1 MFFLTEYGWIFQSYS
16 RLFPTG
22 WTGRQF
28 VKCWQLRNN
37 LTEWNSLTEWNNLT
51 EGSYML
57 VAAGWLGMMLK
68 SWSDLQIRD
77 YGSPHGCDAGND
89 RLGNLLNGWQ

>member
-1 MFFLTEYGWIFQSYS
+1 MDIAILYLPVPHRAAGQTICKV
-16 RLFPTG
+16 LA
-22 WTGRQF
+22 
-28 VKCWQLRNN
+28 VN
-37 LTEWNSLTEWNNLT
+37 WNNLT
-51 EGSYML
+51 EDSYVL
-57 VAAGWLGMMLK
+57 AAAGWLGMMLK

>member
-1 MFFLTEYGWIFQSYS
+1 MDIPILYS
-16 RLFPTG
+16 LVPRRAARPTICKVLAAD
-22 WTGRQF
+22 RS
-28 VKCWQLRNN
+28 N
-37 LTEWNSLTEWNNLT
+37 LTEWSNLI
-51 EGSYML
+51 EDSYVL
-57 VAAGWLGMMLK
+57 AAAGWLGMMLK

>member
-1 MFFLTEYGWIFQSYS
+1 MDIPILYSLVPHRAAGQTICKVLAADQNKLTRWNK
-16 RLFPTG
+16 LTG
-22 WTGRQF
+22 WN
-28 VKCWQLRNN
+28 K
-37 LTEWNSLTEWNNLT
+37 LTEWNNLT
-51 EGSYML
+51 EDSL
-57 VAAGWLGMMLK
+57 VLAAAGWLGMMLK